1 MHSAVIRVKRQLTR
15 LQVKHQGITQVFDPF
30 NFVIFESIR
39 GGDHRFLRVFFF
51 TISCRKQI
59 VQAMISER

>member
-39 GGDHRFLRVFFF
+39 GGDHRFPRFFF
-51 TISCRKQI
+51 TSSYRKQI
-59 VQAMISER
+59 VQAMISGR

>member
-39 GGDHRFLRVFFF
+39 GGDHRFPRFFF
-51 TISCRKQI
+51 LQSAIGNK
-59 VQAMISER
+59 

>member
-39 GGDHRFLRVFFF
+39 GGDHRFLRVFFLQSA
-51 TISCRKQI
+51 IGNK
-59 VQAMISER
+59 

>member
-51 TISCRKQI
+51 FLQSAIGNK
-59 VQAMISER
+59 